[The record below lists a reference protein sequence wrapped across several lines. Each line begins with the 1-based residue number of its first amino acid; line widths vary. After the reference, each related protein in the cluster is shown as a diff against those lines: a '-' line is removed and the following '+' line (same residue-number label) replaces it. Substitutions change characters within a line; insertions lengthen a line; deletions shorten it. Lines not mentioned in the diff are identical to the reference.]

1 MRRPN
6 PMRRSSLA
14 IIFLIVVAN
23 FTVFALLNRPVDPP
37 AWEGKI
43 AGVSFAP
50 YRAGQGPLDKI
61 YPTEA
66 EIREDL
72 RHVSPHTGSVRT
84 YSSLDGME
92 QIPRLASE
100 FGLTVTAG
108 AWLDG
113 DRAKNERE
121 IKGLLASARANPN
134 VTRVVVGNEVMLRG
148 DLTRRQLAG
157 YLRRVRAQLA
167 VPVGT
172 AEPWHVWIKH
182 PELARDVDFIAVH
195 LLPYWEGIAADDAI
209 GFVTDR
215 LAEVKKKFP
224 GKPVIIG
231 EVGWPSNGRIR
242 RGSVP
247 SLATEATFLRE
258 FLNLA
263 KRNQI
268 DYFVMEAFDQ
278 PWKIPVEG
286 GVGAYWGIWDE
297 ARNAK
302 FAWSGPV
309 VGVPSWPILFAI
321 ASLVPLLPLL
331 WFLNRFERFRVR
343 GKIFFAGVAQAAASL
358 FVWVSYLTVSQYHS
372 AYSATAWVVLLGAL
386 AGLLAIGITEAFE
399 LVELLWHRKLA
410 RRFRPVA
417 LQKLERAP
425 MVSLHLPICNEPPEM
440 VRETLEAFAALDY
453 PNLEV
458 LVIDNNTS
466 DPGLWKPVSDL
477 CQVLGPRFKFHHLDK
492 VEGFK
497 AGALNHV
504 LRLTDP
510 AAEIVAVIDSD
521 YVVRP
526 DWLAN
531 LVPYFADPKIGIVQA
546 PQDYRDGNESAFKAM
561 CRWEYAGFFEI
572 GMVHRNERN
581 AIIQHGTMTLVRR
594 AALDALG
601 GWAEWC
607 ICEDAELGLR
617 MMEAG
622 YETAYVNQSYGQG
635 LMPDTYTA
643 YQKQRFRW
651 AYGAVQ
657 ILKRHW
663 RELVGLA
670 PSKLTGAQRYHF
682 IAGWAPWFADALN
695 TAVTA
700 LALVWTVGLV
710 TLPKVFEF
718 PLRFFLCASLGFF
731 ALKVG
736 KTLWLY
742 AARVK
747 ATPGQNLAAALA
759 GLSLTHTIGKAI
771 FSGLFT
777 KSRPFMRTPKCEDQP
792 AFVRGLLASREE
804 STILA
809 LLALGAFAIFVRYG
823 SDDVEALLWI
833 ALLAVQSL
841 PYVASLSTAMVN
853 ALPARAVAQAAPK
866 PIGPLVPSEYDS
878 IMSGV
883 VGGHDLN
890 RT

>member
-1 MRRPN
+1 
-6 PMRRSSLA
+6 MRRSSLT
-14 IIFLIVVAN
+14 ILFLVALAN
-23 FTVFALLNRPVDPP
+23 FAVFAVMNRPVEPP
-37 AWEGKI
+37 PWEGMI

-50 YRAGQGPLDKI
+50 YREGQGPIDKVF
-61 YPTEA
+61 PTA
-66 EIREDL
+66 EQIREDL
-72 RHVSPHTGSVRT
+72 RHVAEHTRSVRT
-84 YSSLDGME
+84 YSSLDGMDK
-92 QIPRLASE
+92 IPELASE

-108 AWLDG
+108 AWLDA
-113 DRAKNERE
+113 DRKNNERE
-121 IKGLLASARANPN
+121 IKSLLASVSANPN
-134 VTRVVVGNEVMLRG
+134 ITRVIVGNEVLLRG
-148 DLTRRQLAG
+148 DMKTRQLAG
-157 YLRRVRAQLA
+157 YLRRVRAQLN

-172 AEPWHVWIKH
+172 AEPWHVWLKH

-209 GFVTDR
+209 AFVSEK

-263 KRNQI
+263 KQKDL

-278 PWKIPVEG
+278 PWKIPLEG
-286 GVGAYWGIWDE
+286 GVGAYWGIWDQ

-302 FAWSGPV
+302 FAWTGPI

-321 ASLVPLLPLL
+321 ATLVPLLPLL
-331 WFLNRFERFRVR
+331 WFLNRFERFRPR
-343 GKIFFAGVAQAAASL
+343 GKIFFAGLVQAAASL

-372 AYSATAWVVLLGAL
+372 VYSATAWLVLLGAL
-386 AGLLAIGITEAFE
+386 GGLLVIGITEAFE

-410 RRFRPVA
+410 RRFRPIA
-417 LQKLERAP
+417 PKKLARLP

-440 VRETLEAFAALDY
+440 VRETLNALAALDY

-458 LVIDNNTS
+458 LVIDNNTH
-466 DPGLWKPVSDL
+466 DPGMWKPVADL
-477 CQVLGPRFKFHHLDK
+477 CQILGERFHFHHLDK
-492 VEGFK
+492 VSGFK
-497 AGALNHV
+497 AGALNYV
-504 LRLTDP
+504 LGLTHP
-510 AAEIVAVIDSD
+510 SAEIVAVIDSD

-531 LVPYFADPKIGIVQA
+531 VIPYFADPKIGIVQA
-546 PQDYRDGNESAFKAM
+546 PQDYRDGHESAFKAM
-561 CRWEYAGFFEI
+561 CRWEYSGFFQI

-594 AALDALG
+594 DALEALG

-622 YETAYVNQSYGQG
+622 YETAYVNHSYGQG

-663 RELVGLA
+663 RELVGLS
-670 PSKLTGAQRYHF
+670 PSRLTGAQRYHF

-695 TAVTA
+695 TGVTV
-700 LALVWTVGLV
+700 LALIWTAGLV
-710 TLPKVFEF
+710 TLPKMFEF

-777 KSRPFMRTPKCEDQP
+777 NGRPFMRTPKCEDQP

-804 STILA
+804 STILG
-809 LLALGAFAIFVRYG
+809 LLMLGGIAIYSRYG
-823 SDDVEALLWI
+823 TDDVEALLWI
-833 ALLAVQSL
+833 SLLGVQSL
-841 PYVASLSTAMVN
+841 PYVASFATAMVN
-853 ALPARAVAQAAPK
+853 ALPARAIAQVVPQ
-866 PIGPLVPSEYDS
+866 PLGPLVPAEYDS
-878 IMSGV
+878 VMSRV
-883 VGGHDLN
+883 VGSHDRN
-890 RT
+890 RM

>member
-1 MRRPN
+1 
-6 PMRRSSLA
+6 MRRSSITIL
-14 IIFLIVVAN
+14 FLVALAN
-23 FTVFALLNRPVDPP
+23 FAVFAVMNRPVEPP
-37 AWEGKI
+37 PWEGMI
-43 AGVSFAP
+43 SGLSFAP
-50 YRAGQGPLDKI
+50 YREGQGPIDQVF
-61 YPTEA
+61 PTA
-66 EIREDL
+66 EQIREDL
-72 RHVSPHTGSVRT
+72 RHVAKYTSSVRT
-84 YSSLDGME
+84 YASLDGMD

-100 FGLTVTAG
+100 FGLKVTAG
-108 AWLDG
+108 AWLDA
-113 DRAKNERE
+113 DKKKNERE
-121 IKGLLASARANPN
+121 IKSLLASVQANSN
-134 VTRVVVGNEVMLRG
+134 VTRVVVGNEVLLRG
-148 DLTRRQLAG
+148 DMKTRQLAG
-157 YLRRVRAQLA
+157 YLRRVRAQLN

-172 AEPWHVWIKH
+172 AEPWHVWLKH

-209 GFVTDR
+209 GFVTER

-263 KRNQI
+263 KQKNL
-268 DYFVMEAFDQ
+268 DYFLMEAFDQ
-278 PWKIPVEG
+278 PWKIPLEG
-286 GVGAYWGIWDE
+286 GVGAYWGIWNE
-297 ARNAK
+297 AREAK
-302 FAWSGPV
+302 FAWTGPI
-309 VGVPSWPILFAI
+309 VGVPSWPLLFAI
-321 ASLVPLLPLL
+321 ATLVPLLPLL
-331 WFLNRFERFRVR
+331 WFLNRFERFRSR
-343 GKIFFAGVAQAAASL
+343 GKIFFAGLAQAVASL

-372 AYSATAWVVLLGAL
+372 VYSATAWVVLLGAL
-386 AGLLAIGITEAFE
+386 GGLLVIGITEAFE
-399 LVELLWHRKLA
+399 LVELLWNRKLVRRFWPIAPKKLA
-410 RRFRPVA
+410 R
-417 LQKLERAP
+417 LP

-440 VRETLEAFAALDY
+440 VRDTLNALAALDY

-458 LVIDNNTS
+458 LVIDNNTH

-477 CQVLGPRFKFHHLDK
+477 CQILGPRFRFHHLDK

-497 AGALNHV
+497 AGALNYV
-504 LRLTDP
+504 LGLTDP

-521 YVVRP
+521 YIVRP

-531 LVPYFADPKIGIVQA
+531 LIPYFADPKIGIVQA
-546 PQDYRDGNESAFKAM
+546 PQDYRDGDESAFKAM
-561 CRWEYAGFFEI
+561 CRWEYAGFFQI

-594 AALDALG
+594 DALEALG

-617 MMEAG
+617 MLEAG
-622 YETAYVNQSYGQG
+622 YETAYVNYSYGQG

-663 RELVGLA
+663 RELAGLT
-670 PSKLTGAQRYHF
+670 PTRLTRAQRYHF
-682 IAGWAPWFADALN
+682 VAGWAPWFADALN

-700 LALVWTVGLV
+700 LALIWTAGLV
-710 TLPKVFEF
+710 TLPKLFEF

-759 GLSLTHTIGKAI
+759 GLSLTHTIGKAM
-771 FSGLFT
+771 FSGVLT
-777 KSRPFMRTPKCEDQP
+777 NGRPFMRTPKCEDQP

-809 LLALGAFAIFVRYG
+809 LLVLGGLAIFFRYG

-833 ALLAVQSL
+833 SLLAVQSL
-841 PYVASLSTAMVN
+841 PYVASLATAMVN
-853 ALPARAVAQAAPK
+853 AIPVRAIAQTVPQ
-866 PIGPLVPSEYDS
+866 PLGPLVPPEYES
-878 IMSGV
+878 VMSRV
-883 VGGHDLN
+883 VGGHDVN
-890 RT
+890 RV

>member
-1 MRRPN
+1 
-6 PMRRSSLA
+6 MRRSSIAILSLVVLA
-14 IIFLIVVAN
+14 NLA
-23 FTVFALLNRPVDPP
+23 VFAVLNRPVDPP
-37 AWEGKI
+37 PWEGKI
-43 AGVSFAP
+43 SGVSFAP
-50 YRAGQGPLDKI
+50 YRAGQGPIDKVF
-61 YPTEA
+61 PTA
-66 EIREDL
+66 DQIREDL
-72 RHVSPHTGSVRT
+72 RHVSEHTNSVRS
-84 YSSLDGME
+84 YSSLDGMD
-92 QIPRLASE
+92 QIPALASE
-100 FGLTVTAG
+100 FGLSVTAG

-113 DRAKNERE
+113 DRKKNERE
-121 IKGLLASARANPN
+121 IKSLLASVKANPN
-134 VTRVVVGNEVMLRG
+134 VTRVIVGNEVLLRG
-148 DLTRRQLAG
+148 DMTRHQLSG
-157 YLRRVRAQLA
+157 YLRRVRAQLN

-172 AEPWHVWIKH
+172 AEPWHVWLKH

-209 GFVTDR
+209 GFVTEK
-215 LAEVKKKFP
+215 LAEVKKRFP

-247 SLATEATFLRE
+247 SLATEATFLRQ

-263 KRNQI
+263 KQSNI

-286 GVGAYWGIWDE
+286 GVGAYWGIWDQ
-297 ARNAK
+297 ARHAK
-302 FAWSGPV
+302 FAWTGPI
-309 VGVPSWPILFAI
+309 VGVPSWPLLFAI
-321 ASLVPLLPLL
+321 ATLVPLLPLL
-331 WFLNRFERFRVR
+331 WFLNRFERFRPR
-343 GKIFFAGVAQAAASL
+343 GKIFFAGLVQAAASV
-358 FVWVSYLTVSQYHS
+358 FVWVSYLTVSQYHTM
-372 AYSATAWVVLLGAL
+372 YSATAWVVLLGAL
-386 AGLLAIGITEAFE
+386 GGLLVIGITEAFE

-417 LQKLERAP
+417 PGLLERLP

-440 VRETLEAFAALDY
+440 VRETLSALAALDY

-458 LVIDNNTS
+458 LVIDNNTH
-466 DPGLWKPVSDL
+466 DPGMWKPVSDL
-477 CQVLGPRFKFHHLDK
+477 CQILGDRFHFHHLDK

-497 AGALNHV
+497 AGALNYV
-504 LRLTDP
+504 LGLTDP
-510 AAEIVAVIDSD
+510 SAEIVAVIDSD

-526 DWLAN
+526 DWLKN
-531 LVPYFADPKIGIVQA
+531 LIPYFADPKIGIVQA
-546 PQDYRDGNESAFKAM
+546 PQDYRDGHESAFKAM
-561 CRWEYAGFFEI
+561 CRWEYAGFFQI

-594 AALDALG
+594 DALEALG

-622 YETAYVNQSYGQG
+622 YETAYVNHSYGQG

-663 RELVGLA
+663 RELVGLK
-670 PSKLTGAQRYHF
+670 PTRLTRAQRYHF

-695 TAVTA
+695 TGVTV

-747 ATPGQNLAAALA
+747 ATPRENLSAALA
-759 GLSLTHTIGKAI
+759 GLSLTHTIGKAM
-771 FSGLFT
+771 FSGLMT
-777 KSRPFMRTPKCEDQP
+777 NGRPFMRTPKCEDQP

-809 LLALGAFAIFVRYG
+809 LLALGGFAIFFRYG
-823 SDDVEALLWI
+823 SDDIEALLWI
-833 ALLAVQSL
+833 TLLGVQSL
-841 PYVASLSTAMVN
+841 PYLASLATAMVN
-853 ALPARAVAQAAPK
+853 ALPARVVAQTVPQ
-866 PIGPLVPSEYDS
+866 PIGPRVPSEYDS
-878 IMSGV
+878 VMSRV

-890 RT
+890 RM

>member
-1 MRRPN
+1 
-6 PMRRSSLA
+6 MRRSSITIL
-14 IIFLIVVAN
+14 FLVAVAN
-23 FTVFALLNRPVDPP
+23 LTVFALLNRPVEPP
-37 AWEGKI
+37 PWDGRIE
-43 AGVSFAP
+43 GVSFAP
-50 YRAGQGPLDKI
+50 YRAGQGPIDKVF
-61 YPTEA
+61 PTEA

-72 RHVSPHTGSVRT
+72 EHIAPHVRSVRSYT
-84 YSSLDGME
+84 SLDGMD

-100 FGLTVTAG
+100 FGLSVTAG
-108 AWLDG
+108 AWIDA
-113 DRAKNERE
+113 DRKKNERE
-121 IKGLLASARANPN
+121 IKSLLASVAANSN
-134 VTRVVVGNEVMLRG
+134 VKRVIVGNEVLLRG
-148 DLTRRQLAG
+148 DMKTRQLGG
-157 YLRRVRAQLA
+157 YLRRVRAQLN

-172 AEPWHVWIKH
+172 AEPWHVWLKH

-195 LLPYWEGIAADDAI
+195 LLPYWEGISADEAI
-209 GFVTDR
+209 AYVEDR
-215 LAEVKKKFP
+215 LAQVKKKFP
-224 GKPVIIG
+224 GKPVMIG

-242 RGSVP
+242 RGAVP

-263 KRNQI
+263 KQKNL
-268 DYFVMEAFDQ
+268 DYFIMEAFDQ

-302 FAWSGPV
+302 FAWTGPI
-309 VGVPSWPILFAI
+309 VGVPSWPLLFAI
-321 ASLVPLLPLL
+321 ATLAPLLPLL
-331 WFLNRFERFRVR
+331 WFLNRFERFRPR
-343 GKIFFAGVAQAAASL
+343 GKIFFAGLVQAAASL
-358 FVWVSYLTVSQYHS
+358 FVWVTYLTVSQYHS
-372 AYSATAWVVLLGAL
+372 LYSATAWVVLLGAL
-386 AGLLAIGITEAFE
+386 GGLLVIGITEAFE

-410 RRFRPVA
+410 RRFRAVA
-417 LQKLERAP
+417 PKGLDPLP

-440 VRETLEAFAALDY
+440 VRETLTALAALDY

-458 LVIDNNTS
+458 LVIDNNTQ

-477 CQVLGPRFKFHHLDK
+477 CQILGERFRFFHLDH

-497 AGALNHV
+497 AGALNYV
-504 LRLTDP
+504 LGLTHP

-531 LVPYFADPKIGIVQA
+531 LVPYFANPKIGIVQA
-546 PQDYRDGNESAFKAM
+546 PQDYRDRNESAFKAM
-561 CRWEYAGFFEI
+561 CGWEYAGFFHI

-594 AALDALG
+594 DALEALG

-657 ILKRHW
+657 ILKGHW
-663 RELVGLA
+663 RELVGIT
-670 PSKLTGAQRYHF
+670 PSKLTRAQRYHF

-695 TAVTA
+695 TAVTV
-700 LALVWTVGLV
+700 LALVWTAGLV
-710 TLPKVFEF
+710 TLPKIFEF

-742 AARVK
+742 SARVK
-747 ATPGQNLAAALA
+747 ATPGQNLSAALA

-771 FSGLFT
+771 YSGLFT
-777 KSRPFMRTPKCEDQP
+777 DGRPFMRTPKCEDQP
-792 AFVRGLLASREE
+792 AFVRGLLAAREE

-809 LLALGAFAIFVRYG
+809 LLGLGALAIFFRYG

-833 ALLAVQSL
+833 ALLGVQSL
-841 PYVASLSTAMVN
+841 PYVSSFATSMVN
-853 ALPARAVAQAAPK
+853 ALPARSVAQTVPQ
-866 PIGPLVPSEYDS
+866 PLHPLVPAEYES
-878 IMSGV
+878 VMSRV
-883 VGGHDLN
+883 VGGNDVN
-890 RT
+890 RV